1 VSGERVRAPHA
12 ELLGRLVELSAQDW
26 RAFRELEAIFSA
38 LRDPDIG
45 VCAGSAYYLGVAL
58 SGRLRAALRGTAGE
72 YEEWVRGERVLERAL
87 ALLFKEF
94 SEANFKWRAYSL
106 RQYLDKVASAFK
118 ALSRLAA
125 FADRL
130 AVFAYALD
138 TGSYVEALNA
148 AVERGLVR
156 PAALHA
162 ELLRLGDERLVKL
175 FYEEWRKGRMLVL
188 WGWQVELPQAAAGRG
203 GGRALHLD

>member
-1 VSGERVRAPHA
+1 
-12 ELLGRLVELSAQDW
+12 
-26 RAFRELEAIFSA
+26 
-38 LRDPDIG
+38 
-45 VCAGSAYYLGVAL
+45 
-58 SGRLRAALRGTAGE
+58 LRAALRGTAGE

-125 FADRL
+125 REDYRRLYAGIAAFADRL

-162 ELLRLGDERLVKL
+162 SSSGSETS
-175 FYEEWRKGRMLVL
+175 
-188 WGWQVELPQAAAGRG
+188 GW
-203 GGRALHLD
+203 